1 MAYKALEARTP
12 SERMTALVLDIAE
25 LEAQLGK
32 YGKISDEVLAAAIA
46 ERGSN
51 ERSVYISQNRR
62 EQPMDLPEPEIPPT
76 APAAQA
82 PSQGQ
87 AKPQDPQPSSP
98 PSSSPPQPTETKPA
112 QPEAKKT
119 SAKDSEANPAAP
131 ASSPPDPRAKEI
143 RDKRVRGAYARRK
156 HKRGGER
163 CVQEILRQKGK
174 EQIEDLSDVDLKVLL
189 DALDKLA
196 EADGS
201 AGGAWR

>member
-32 YGKISDEVLAAAIA
+32 YGKISDEVLVAAIA

-51 ERSVYISQNRR
+51 ERSVYIAQRRR
-62 EQPMDLPEPEIPPT
+62 EVPEDLPEAEE
-76 APAAQA
+76 PARAKAQE
-82 PSQGQ
+82 
-87 AKPQDPQPSSP
+87 PQPSSP
-98 PSSSPPQPTETKPA
+98 PSSSPPHPTETKPA

-131 ASSPPDPRAKEI
+131 ASNPSDSRAQEI
-143 RDKRVRGAYARRK
+143 RTKRVRGAYARRK

-196 EADGS
+196 EADEGH
-201 AGGAWR
+201 GGGGGW